1 LLSSGR
7 VTGSEKRLTNRRQI
21 PDRRKSADGL
31 PIHSEGTRDAT
42 LADAA
47 ALPRAE
53 SRVCPKCGSA
63 RTAITANLTEEAHH
77 LSLFR
82 CETCGFRFS
91 HLTSAES

>member
-1 LLSSGR
+1 MI
-7 VTGSEKRLTNRRQI
+7 GSEKRHTNRRQN
-21 PDRRKSADGL
+21 PDRRKPADGL
-31 PIHSEGTRDAT
+31 QIRSEGTRDSG
-42 LADAA
+42 LADAP

-53 SRVCPKCGSA
+53 SRVCTKCGSA

-82 CETCGFRFS
+82 CEICGFRFS